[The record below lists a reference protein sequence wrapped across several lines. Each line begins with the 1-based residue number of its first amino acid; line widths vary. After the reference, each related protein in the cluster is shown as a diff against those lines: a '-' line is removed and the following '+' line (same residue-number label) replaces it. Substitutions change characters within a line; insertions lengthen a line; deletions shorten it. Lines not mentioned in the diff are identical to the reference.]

1 MQYDFLVAQNSL
13 MKQIHILIYFD
24 RVKLNYWHFNLH
36 EFYFCCRVIELEKR
50 REKIAQA
57 SEYMNKMEIKNEP
70 EEDEESDG
78 SDLDEFIDWRSKS

>member
-1 MQYDFLVAQNSL
+1 MFFIKN
-13 MKQIHILIYFD
+13 I
-24 RVKLNYWHFNLH
+24 
-36 EFYFCCRVIELEKR
+36 FYFCFRVIELEKK

-57 SEYMNKMEIKNEP
+57 TEHLNKMDIKTEP